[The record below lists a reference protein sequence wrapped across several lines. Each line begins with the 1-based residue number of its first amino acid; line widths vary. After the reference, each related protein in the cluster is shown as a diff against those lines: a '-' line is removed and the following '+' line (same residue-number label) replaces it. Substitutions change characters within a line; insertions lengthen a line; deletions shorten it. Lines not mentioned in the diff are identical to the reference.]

1 MSRQHRSDSSWV
13 SFTIIRFVCG
23 EPQRAGQLG
32 GTYSLWSLSARMVG
46 FPGGLGLAR
55 PEVSEAEGGRLVTQ
69 FCPEL
74 SWQVVVQ
81 GEQRAREDLG
91 DPMVLLKSE
100 ARTAVAFSWCLFNS

>member
-1 MSRQHRSDSSWV
+1 MGRIHFFSVKVRWADSIAQIPAGFPSLP
-13 SFTIIRFVCG
+13 SGVCG

-32 GTYSLWSLSARMVG
+32 GTYSLWSLTARMVG

-55 PEVSEAEGGRLVTQ
+55 PEVSEAEGGSLVTQ

-74 SWQVVVQ
+74 SWRMVVQ

-91 DPMVLLKSE
+91 DPTVLAE
-100 ARTAVAFSWCLFNS
+100 V

>member
-1 MSRQHRSDSSWV
+1 
-13 SFTIIRFVCG
+13 
-23 EPQRAGQLG
+23 
-32 GTYSLWSLSARMVG
+32 MVG

-74 SWQVVVQ
+74 SWRMVVQ

-91 DPMVLLKSE
+91 DPTVLAE
-100 ARTAVAFSWCLFNS
+100 V

>member
-1 MSRQHRSDSSWV
+1 MSRQHSSDSSCV
-13 SFTIIRFVCG
+13 SFTTIRGVCG

-32 GTYSLWSLSARMVG
+32 GTYSLWSLTARMVG

-74 SWQVVVQ
+74 SWQMVVQ

-91 DPMVLLKSE
+91 DPTVLAE
-100 ARTAVAFSWCLFNS
+100 V